1 MADQPTRKDFE
12 NLVKAQQETNRLM
25 REQAK
30 ADAESN
36 TKAASFTTNFGEIL
50 TEGRGQIVAKSESDQ
65 TQEVLKKNEEGAI
78 KRAEESGK
86 REDKQTSFLRA
97 LLFRGRKNAS
107 AEEEIRNE
115 DGIKQRKR
123 DKLFTAIAKGMTS
136 ITNWTKAKVKGAAS
150 SLWKIIKGTFFAAFL
165 AGLLIFLNS
174 KYWPMARDFMAKA
187 LFKFKEWV
195 VNLDWDTAIDKLKEN
210 FKAIALAIG
219 GLALLLTLGAIFG
232 IPGLVVGAGL
242 IGGLALYFGWN
253 RITDGFEGIKAAFC
267 EIGVQLENWQIVLG
281 GLIVALAGPI
291 AFIKGMQFLLRKTFG
306 WGPAAVKAAESARNI
321 PRTSTGGVAPATFA
335 DMARQMTPGRVVNI
349 GGGERAVWMGRQ
361 FVAYSGATAAGGIVP
376 ESMRA
381 RGSPGLGSVLAHDT
395 VGQGMQRYH
404 TIPGKAMRMIQWMGN
419 LPGLKRFITTGL
431 LLNAFLSS
439 GGNTEAF
446 IANVVGLYAGYKG
459 AGLGALAGA
468 GLGAMAGAPLGP
480 LAFFS
485 SLIGGTIGWF
495 GSQAIGT
502 AVAQKILGIPID
514 AFSLPKFMGG
524 EYFNDLLNGKPTDDF
539 FGLEGKGPNQS
550 NFLMGDLPGGAFT
563 HNVPDFVV
571 TPGGTG
577 GGIGVEP
584 PFSMGH
590 YPGLR
595 TGPIM
600 EDVLKQHGML
610 PSMRSDYPFFTG
622 MRPDEMRMMGDDPLG
637 LRSSIIDIPLK
648 EIENNTRASLMNEN
662 AIVAKLDMLVEQG
675 AATMVSAPTVISK
688 DESSH
693 VSYGSG
699 RTPIINNLPSILYT
713 SQQTTVAV

>member
-495 GSQAIGT
+495 GSHAIGT

-584 PFSMGH
+584 PMSMGH

>member
-335 DMARQMTPGRVVNI
+335 DMARQMTPGRVVI
-349 GGGERAVWMGRQ
+349 
-361 FVAYSGATAAGGIVP
+361 
-376 ESMRA
+376 
-381 RGSPGLGSVLAHDT
+381 
-395 VGQGMQRYH
+395 
-404 TIPGKAMRMIQWMGN
+404 
-419 LPGLKRFITTGL
+419 
-431 LLNAFLSS
+431 
-439 GGNTEAF
+439 
-446 IANVVGLYAGYKG
+446 
-459 AGLGALAGA
+459 
-468 GLGAMAGAPLGP
+468 
-480 LAFFS
+480 
-485 SLIGGTIGWF
+485 F
-495 GSQAIGT
+495 G
-502 AVAQKILGIPID
+502 
-514 AFSLPKFMGG
+514 
-524 EYFNDLLNGKPTDDF
+524 
-539 FGLEGKGPNQS
+539 
-550 NFLMGDLPGGAFT
+550 
-563 HNVPDFVV
+563 
-571 TPGGTG
+571 
-577 GGIGVEP
+577 
-584 PFSMGH
+584 
-590 YPGLR
+590 
-595 TGPIM
+595 
-600 EDVLKQHGML
+600 
-610 PSMRSDYPFFTG
+610 
-622 MRPDEMRMMGDDPLG
+622 
-637 LRSSIIDIPLK
+637 
-648 EIENNTRASLMNEN
+648 
-662 AIVAKLDMLVEQG
+662 
-675 AATMVSAPTVISK
+675 
-688 DESSH
+688 
-693 VSYGSG
+693 
-699 RTPIINNLPSILYT
+699 
-713 SQQTTVAV
+713 

>member
-1 MADQPTRKDFE
+1 
-12 NLVKAQQETNRLM
+12 
-25 REQAK
+25 
-30 ADAESN
+30 
-36 TKAASFTTNFGEIL
+36 
-50 TEGRGQIVAKSESDQ
+50 
-65 TQEVLKKNEEGAI
+65 
-78 KRAEESGK
+78 
-86 REDKQTSFLRA
+86 
-97 LLFRGRKNAS
+97 
-107 AEEEIRNE
+107 
-115 DGIKQRKR
+115 
-123 DKLFTAIAKGMTS
+123 
-136 ITNWTKAKVKGAAS
+136 
-150 SLWKIIKGTFFAAFL
+150 
-165 AGLLIFLNS
+165 
-174 KYWPMARDFMAKA
+174 
-187 LFKFKEWV
+187 
-195 VNLDWDTAIDKLKEN
+195 
-210 FKAIALAIG
+210 
-219 GLALLLTLGAIFG
+219 
-232 IPGLVVGAGL
+232 
-242 IGGLALYFGWN
+242 
-253 RITDGFEGIKAAFC
+253 
-267 EIGVQLENWQIVLG
+267 
-281 GLIVALAGPI
+281 
-291 AFIKGMQFLLRKTFG
+291 
-306 WGPAAVKAAESARNI
+306 
-321 PRTSTGGVAPATFA
+321 
-335 DMARQMTPGRVVNI
+335 
-349 GGGERAVWMGRQ
+349 MGRQ

-439 GGNTEAF
+439 GGNTDAF

-622 MRPDEMRMMGDDPLG
+622 MRPDEMRMIGDDPLG

>member
-291 AFIKGMQFLLRKTFG
+291 AFIKGMQFLLRKPFG

-404 TIPGKAMRMIQWMGN
+404 TIPGRAMRMIQWMGN
-419 LPGLKRFITTGL
+419 LPGLKRFITTVL

-439 GGNTEAF
+439 GGNTDPF

-550 NFLMGDLPGGAFT
+550 NLQIGMGSLTG
-563 HNVPDFVV
+563 NVPDFVV

-595 TGPIM
+595 PGPIM

-622 MRPDEMRMMGDDPLG
+622 MRPDEMRMIGDDPLG

-713 SQQTTVAV
+713 SQHTTVAV

>member
-50 TEGRGQIVAKSESDQ
+50 TEARGQVVAKSESDQ

-306 WGPAAVKAAESARNI
+306 WGPAAVKAAEAARNV
-321 PRTSTGGVAPATFA
+321 PRGTATFA
-335 DMARQMTPGRVVNI
+335 QVAQRMTPGTVLNTGGGNRAIWLGQQFAAYTGDVRAGRVVPENMRTGAHGVGSI
-349 GGGERAVWMGRQ
+349 LKTEDVGR
-361 FVAYSGATAAGGIVP
+361 GATAGRFKGI
-376 ESMRA
+376 S
-381 RGSPGLGSVLAHDT
+381 
-395 VGQGMQRYH
+395 
-404 TIPGKAMRMIQWMGN
+404 GKAMRMIQWMGN

-439 GGNTEAF
+439 GGNTDAF

-550 NFLMGDLPGGAFT
+550 NLQIGMGSLTG
-563 HNVPDFVV
+563 NVPDFVV

-622 MRPDEMRMMGDDPLG
+622 MRPDEMRMIGDDPLG

>member
-622 MRPDEMRMMGDDPLG
+622 MRPDEMRMIGDDPLG

>member
-1 MADQPTRKDFE
+1 
-12 NLVKAQQETNRLM
+12 
-25 REQAK
+25 
-30 ADAESN
+30 
-36 TKAASFTTNFGEIL
+36 
-50 TEGRGQIVAKSESDQ
+50 
-65 TQEVLKKNEEGAI
+65 
-78 KRAEESGK
+78 
-86 REDKQTSFLRA
+86 
-97 LLFRGRKNAS
+97 
-107 AEEEIRNE
+107 
-115 DGIKQRKR
+115 
-123 DKLFTAIAKGMTS
+123 
-136 ITNWTKAKVKGAAS
+136 
-150 SLWKIIKGTFFAAFL
+150 
-165 AGLLIFLNS
+165 
-174 KYWPMARDFMAKA
+174 
-187 LFKFKEWV
+187 
-195 VNLDWDTAIDKLKEN
+195 
-210 FKAIALAIG
+210 
-219 GLALLLTLGAIFG
+219 
-232 IPGLVVGAGL
+232 
-242 IGGLALYFGWN
+242 
-253 RITDGFEGIKAAFC
+253 
-267 EIGVQLENWQIVLG
+267 
-281 GLIVALAGPI
+281 
-291 AFIKGMQFLLRKTFG
+291 
-306 WGPAAVKAAESARNI
+306 
-321 PRTSTGGVAPATFA
+321 
-335 DMARQMTPGRVVNI
+335 
-349 GGGERAVWMGRQ
+349 
-361 FVAYSGATAAGGIVP
+361 
-376 ESMRA
+376 
-381 RGSPGLGSVLAHDT
+381 
-395 VGQGMQRYH
+395 
-404 TIPGKAMRMIQWMGN
+404 MIQWMGN

-439 GGNTEAF
+439 GGNQKQF